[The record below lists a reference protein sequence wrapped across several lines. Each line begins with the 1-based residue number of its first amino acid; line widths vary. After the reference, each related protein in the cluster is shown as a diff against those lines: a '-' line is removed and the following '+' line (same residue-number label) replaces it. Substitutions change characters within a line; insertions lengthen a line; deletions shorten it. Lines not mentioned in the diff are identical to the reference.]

1 MPPIPRRPH
10 LRLKRRQAGTGE
22 ASLTKPTATPVTS
35 DNAHSRRP
43 PPCQPHGRTHHQHPL
58 APHTPTQQLPVRLT
72 RDCDEAPRDSTTPSA
87 EKDTPSSQPRPP
99 AAKPVNQ
106 ADSSRKAE
114 GERFELSIRLTTD
127 NGFRDRRIRP
137 LCHPSAGGRRTAAG
151 AALAEKEGF
160 EPSMEPFSP
169 ITP

>member
-1 MPPIPRRPH
+1 MKPGATAPHSAREKTPRSGHSH
-10 LRLKRRQAGTGE
+10 LRPRNR
-22 ASLTKPTATPVTS
+22 PT
-35 DNAHSRRP
+35 
-43 PPCQPHGRTHHQHPL
+43 
-58 APHTPTQQLPVRLT
+58 TPTQAG
-72 RDCDEAPRDSTTPSA
+72 E
-87 EKDTPSSQPRPP
+87 
-99 AAKPVNQ
+99 
-106 ADSSRKAE
+106 AE
-114 GERFELSIRLTTD
+114 GEGFEPSIRLTTD